1 VNASKSATPKL
12 PKVLTAPPVR
22 KTRATTLVSWLI
34 WPVLLILVIA
44 LAQGIDN
51 NYWLQIAV
59 NAEIMVIA
67 AVGLYVTF
75 GLSGQVSLG
84 QAGFYA
90 IGGYSTG
97 LFVTTLGFDFGLA
110 LVLGVI
116 LSGLVGLGL
125 GIPSLRLRGNYL
137 ALATLGFGQ
146 VVALILVNWTWLTG
160 GANGIRNIVAP
171 IVAGFELKT
180 VPDWAMFI
188 GVIAVLSV
196 FVVTRIRNSSYGRAM
211 QAVRDSDVAAS
222 SMGVSLSQVKVLAF
236 VVGAIFAG
244 LAGALNAGFVTYVS
258 PGTYDLSLSVTIL
271 AMIVVGGAASP
282 WGAVVG
288 AIVLTFLPEV
298 LRPVQ
303 EYYLLIYGILLLLVV
318 AFAPGGIWN
327 LLRMI
332 GSLPSRIT
340 SRARTGDQS

>member
-1 VNASKSATPKL
+1 VNVTRLAATTATL
-12 PKVLTAPPVR
+12 PTS
-22 KTRATTLVSWLI
+22 RATRVASWLV
-34 WPVLLILVIA
+34 WPVLLVLVVG

-51 NYWLQIAV
+51 NYWLQVAV

-84 QAGFYA
+84 QAGFFA
-90 IGGYSTG
+90 IGGYATG
-97 LFVTTLGFDFGLA
+97 LLVTTLGFEFGLA
-110 LVLGVI
+110 LVIGVV

-171 IVAGFELKT
+171 IVAGFELRT
-180 VPDWAMFI
+180 VPDWAVFI
-188 GVIAVLSV
+188 GVIAVISV

-222 SMGVSLSQVKVLAF
+222 SMGVSLSSVKVLAF

-244 LAGALNAGFVTYVS
+244 LAGALNAGFITYVS

-271 AMIVVGGAASP
+271 AMIVVGGASSP

-288 AIVLTFLPEV
+288 AIALTFLPEV

-303 EYYLLIYGILLLLVV
+303 EYYLLIYGVLLLVMV
-318 AFAPGGIWN
+318 AFVPGGIWN
-327 LLRMI
+327 FVRLLA
-332 GSLPSRIT
+332 SLIVRLASRL
-340 SRARTGDQS
+340 RTGDKS